1 MNTNKGLIRSS
12 ERGRTLGSIRTEKK
26 SSSSRINGKL
36 GGRRP
41 KLSKKKREEIL
52 ASSASLAELAA
63 QYHLSERTIYRIRNG
78 R

>member
-12 ERGRTLGSIRTEKK
+12 ERGRTLGSVRSATK
-26 SSSSRINGKL
+26 SASSRANGKL

-41 KLSKKKREEIL
+41 KLSKKKREEIRG
-52 ASSASLAELAA
+52 SSASIPELAA